1 MLDLPG
7 TPDAAFQLGKPG
19 KEKSVRPINRL
30 GEAEWQ
36 LLMLLGWHMRDF
48 QMRLNADA
56 GVRLLGNGWID
67 APGVVSLA
75 RSLHERIQPI
85 LPGLGAVENQAQRL
99 GGL

>member
-48 QMRLNADA
+48 QIRLNADA
-56 GVRLLGNGWID
+56 GVRLLGVASRTIIW
-67 APGVVSLA
+67 SLVKQM
-75 RSLHERIQPI
+75 RVRLIPLFHGLHGRTALER
-85 LPGLGAVENQAQRL
+85 
-99 GGL
+99 